1 MLAGFADGFLLAAPS
16 LAMDH
21 IDSTIALVAGTG
33 SVNLGERSYSLF
45 SFLHAVYTKRSS
57 SVFRKVEGEIQL
69 TGMSG
74 GWGYL

>member
-33 SVNLGERSYSLF
+33 SVNLGMISCLTLLVTLRCLHNVARLQSSAKSQARF
-45 SFLHAVYTKRSS
+45 S
-57 SVFRKVEGEIQL
+57 
-69 TGMSG
+69 
-74 GWGYL
+74 

>member
-33 SVNLGERSYSLF
+33 SVNLGKHSCLTLLATLRRLYNVARHQSSAKSGARF
-45 SFLHAVYTKRSS
+45 S
-57 SVFRKVEGEIQL
+57 
-69 TGMSG
+69 
-74 GWGYL
+74 